1 MNKRKIIENR
11 LLEIFKEIF
20 DDQQLFIYDEMSAQD
35 IDEWD
40 SVTHI
45 SLVLAIESEFN
56 LLFKAAEIGSLENVG
71 QMIDLILIKS
81 EYDIA

>member
-1 MNKRKIIENR
+1 MNKRKIIESR
-11 LLEIFKEIF
+11 LAEIFKEIF
-20 DDQQLFIYDEMSAQD
+20 DDQQLFIFDEMSAQD

-56 LLFKAAEIGSLENVG
+56 LLFKAAEIGALENVG
-71 QMIDLILIKS
+71 QMIDLIIIKT
-81 EYDIA
+81 EN